1 MLCKTSNASL
11 DKRMYMYIARLL
23 TSGLILDYNNRGSNP
38 RLRPGYDLFWVADP
52 WITNNLGSQ
61 KYIYIYI

>member
-1 MLCKTSNASL
+1 MFIIRGQKTVG
-11 DKRMYMYIARLL
+11 RLL

-61 KYIYIYI
+61 K

>member
-1 MLCKTSNASL
+1 MHTYNMLLRHSHAQ
-11 DKRMYMYIARLL
+11 LL
-23 TSGLILDYNNRGSNP
+23 TSGLILDYNNWGSNP

-61 KYIYIYI
+61 K